1 MGVLL
6 VTCPVTGKEFSTGL
20 LVDKDSLSAF
30 NGVESSAHCPYCKTT
45 HKWHPREARY
55 VDAIPPQD
63 WVENHGR

>member
-20 LVDKDSLSAF
+20 LIDKDSLPALQ
-30 NGVESSAHCPYCKTT
+30 GVESSAHCPYCKTEY
-45 HKWHPREARY
+45 KWHPREARY

-63 WVENHGR
+63 WVENQD